1 MIGQRS
7 AKLFQQFRNVAQVTL
22 FPLACRVCDK
32 KVISWEDGIAC
43 GECWAEMATKLDS
56 RVRCEKCGLWR
67 PDRAPDL
74 APDWAP
80 DWAIKPAVDAQIG
93 LRCGNCEQMVVTVA
107 RSVGPH
113 EGALRESVLWL
124 KRYPRIAQRLQN
136 LIREAWLGLPDCEGF
151 DAIIPIPLHPNR
163 LAERSFNQAAVI
175 GELIG
180 AFSGARLDT
189 TSIFRRKMTERH
201 RLGLGFDERLRS
213 MRDAFG
219 VSAPRLIRDR
229 RLLLIDDVL
238 TTGSTADEAAR
249 TLLDSGAREVGLL
262 TISRANYRA
271 NSLI

>member
-1 MIGQRS
+1 VS
-7 AKLFQQFRNVAQVTL
+7 LAETL
-22 FPLACRVCDK
+22 
-32 KVISWEDGIAC
+32 
-43 GECWAEMATKLDS
+43 
-56 RVRCEKCGLWR
+56 
-67 PDRAPDL
+67 RA
-74 APDWAP
+74 
-80 DWAIKPAVDAQIG
+80 
-93 LRCGNCEQMVVTVA
+93 
-107 RSVGPH
+107 
-113 EGALRESVLWL
+113 
-124 KRYPRIAQRLQN
+124 RIAAEGPLRLDVWMAACN
-136 LIREAWLGLPDCEGF
+136 AAYYGGKDPLGRDFTTAPEISQMF
-151 DAIIPIPLHPNR
+151 
-163 LAERSFNQAAVI
+163 

-201 RLGLGFDERLRS
+201 RLGMGFDERLRS

-249 TLLDSGAREVGLL
+249 TLLDSGAREVSLL

>member
-32 KVISWEDGIAC
+32 KVTNWEDGIAC

-67 PDRAPDL
+67 LQRM
-74 APDWAP
+74 P
-80 DWAIKPAVDAQIG
+80 DWAIKTAVDAQIG

-124 KRYPRIAQRLQN
+124 KRYPRIAQRLQK
-136 LIREAWLGLPDCEGF
+136 LIREAWSGLPDCDGF

-163 LAERSFNQAAVI
+163 LAERSFNQATVI

-180 AFSGARLDT
+180 AFSGVRLDT

-201 RLGLGFDERLRS
+201 RLGMGFDERLRS

-219 VSAPRLIRDR
+219 VRAPRLIRDR

>member
-1 MIGQRS
+1 MIGQQS
-7 AKLFQQFRNVAQVTL
+7 VKLFQQFRNVAQVTL
-22 FPLACRVCDK
+22 FPLSCRVCDK
-32 KVISWEDGIAC
+32 KVTSWEDGIAC
-43 GECWAEMATKLDS
+43 GDCWAEMETKLSS

-67 PDRAPDL
+67 PDYAPDY
-74 APDWAP
+74 APDHG
-80 DWAIKPAVDAQIG
+80 IETAVDAQIG
-93 LRCGNCEQMVVTVA
+93 RRCGNCEQMVVTVA

-113 EGALRESVLWL
+113 EGSLRESVLWL
-124 KRYPRIAQRLQN
+124 KRYPRISRRLQN
-136 LIREAWLGLPDCEGF
+136 LIREAWSGLPDCEGF

-163 LAERSFNQAAVI
+163 LAERSFNQAAII

-201 RLGLGFDERLRS
+201 RLGMGFDERLRS

-249 TLLDSGAREVGLL
+249 TLLDSGAREVSLL